1 MTQSVGPGRP
11 PHHSRFQ
18 KGQSG
23 NPKGRPRTKREPTG
37 SAFDIVIDKTLTV
50 MKDGVPQEV
59 TVEEALQ
66 HQTYR
71 KAIEGNRTAQR
82 QILKMIAKR
91 EKYIAGRERRRN
103 PAVDV
108 RMEPVDPNNA
118 DQALLILGVARRD
131 GKTQR
136 DGSAR
141 EHLKLEP
148 WAVQAA
154 LSRRR
159 GGSRLTDK
167 EIAEIKRC
175 TRDADTLH
183 WPRSVDK

>member
-1 MTQSVGPGRP
+1 MSKPVGPGRP
-11 PHHSRFQ
+11 PLDGRFK

-23 NPKGRPRTKREPTG
+23 NPKGRPKTKKEPTG

-50 MKDGVPQEV
+50 TKDGEPREV
-59 TVEEALQ
+59 TVEEALR
-66 HQTYR
+66 HQTYQ

-82 QILKMIAKR
+82 QILKMIQKR
-91 EKYIAGRERRRN
+91 EEYFAKQESRTT

-108 RMEPVDPNNA
+108 RFEPGDPDNA
-118 DQALLILGVARRD
+118 NQAMLILGIATRD
-131 GKTQR
+131 QKR
-136 DGSAR
+136 DSEGSKY
-141 EHLKLEP
+141 EHLLLEP

-167 EIAEIKRC
+167 DIVEIKRC
-175 TRDADTLH
+175 TRDADTLR
-183 WPRSVDK
+183 WPRSVGK